1 MRVRY
6 LTIPRNQK
14 GLEEYN
20 QGIEYSEN
28 LYVFEL
34 PEDEFDILYS
44 SGVFGAINEE
54 CGLLIDDYESE
65 SIARKDFSKCI
76 SIIENVSGLPEPSVF
91 REALKLASEEGIMFA
106 MDF

>member
-28 LYVFEL
+28 LYAFEL

-76 SIIENVSGLPEPSVF
+76 SIIENVSGLPEQSVF